1 MKKLF
6 LLLILTLNSLLLSAQ
21 KHFTIKGI
29 TMDSP
34 YPTFMKEMEEKG
46 LETIIKQ
53 DEGCAMKGQFAGK
66 DATFFIIGTPKSK
79 TVWRVRIDLEKKK
92 EWSDLLDEFVEMTE
106 HYTAKYGEPEK
117 KFHYTVKPYEI
128 GDGKEMEALKD
139 KKILFVYF
147 YNLDEGMISVEISKD
162 QCISIKYE
170 DKINTELKNSEKE
183 SVIADDI

>member
-29 TMDSP
+29 TMDGP

-46 LETIIKQ
+46 LKTIIKQ

-79 TVWRVRIDLEKKK
+79 TVWRVRIDFEKKN
-92 EWSDLLDEFVEMTE
+92 EWSDLLNEFVEMTK
-106 HYTAKYGEPEK
+106 HYTTKYGEPED
-117 KFHYTVKPYEI
+117 KFLNTVKPYEI

-139 KKILFVYF
+139 GKILFVYF
-147 YNLDEGMISVEISKD
+147 YNLDEGMISVEISKN
-162 QCISIKYE
+162 QCVSIKYE
-170 DKINTELKNSEKE
+170 DKINTELETSERE